1 MSDFRFFCNFG
12 VMKKDIPIRKV
23 EDILIAIVPSLEHP
37 DEGLWE
43 VHLINLKPAS
53 ITNVLVSSKGYGS
66 IEGQEV
72 KTSVLRHFFE
82 EVQGSAYQQI
92 EQIQDKVFSL
102 NNEFW
107 LSFTFDGFLYD
118 KRFTF
123 VAESISEE
131 NFTQVPIL
139 GRQGVMIG

>member
-1 MSDFRFFCNFG
+1 
-12 VMKKDIPIRKV
+12 MKKDIPVRKV
-23 EDILIAIVPSLEHP
+23 EDILIAIVPSLEKP
-37 DEGLWE
+37 DDELWG
-43 VHLINLKPAS
+43 VYLINLKPAP
-53 ITNVLVSSKGYGS
+53 ITNVLISSKGYGS

-72 KTSVLRHFFE
+72 KTSVLRHFFD
-82 EVQGSAYQQI
+82 EVKGGTYQQI
-92 EQIQDKVFSL
+92 EQIQSKVFSL

-107 LSFTFDGFLYD
+107 LSFSFDKFLYD

-123 VAESISEE
+123 VAGSISEE